1 MKKLYIFVVFVFCAF
16 LGNAQIYEIGIFSGG
31 SNFIGDVGST
41 SFISPNKIAIGGL
54 IKWNR
59 SPRHSYRAS
68 LIYTTLHADDRTSSD
83 PKREQRGYFF
93 NAKGLE
99 FSAGIEFTFL
109 DFDLHKRSY
118 NFSPY
123 LYTGISILNHP
134 NFYYN
139 NNTLYSAKTRSNTLG
154 IPIALGAKFTLTKH
168 LILGAEITAHY
179 SFSDEIDGSIPEIKT
194 EEFES
199 LRFGNINNNDW
210 YVFSGFTL
218 TYTFGR
224 NPCFCTYQK

>member
-1 MKKLYIFVVFVFCAF
+1 M
-16 LGNAQIYEIGIFSGG
+16 
-31 SNFIGDVGST
+31 
-41 SFISPNKIAIGGL
+41 
-54 IKWNR
+54 
-59 SPRHSYRAS
+59 
-68 LIYTTLHADDRTSSD
+68 
-83 PKREQRGYFF
+83 
-93 NAKGLE
+93 E

-123 LYTGISILNHP
+123 IYTGISILNHP

-154 IPIALGAKFTLTKH
+154 IPIALGAKFTLTEH

-179 SFSDEIDGSIPEIKT
+179 SFSDEIDGSIPETKT